1 MILFIF
7 VMNSSHRVWTE
18 IAEYFADRKVSME
31 AVKGMMELAKFKSD
45 VMWIPERGEPKLK
58 REDLTFW
65 IQICRPPLNTFK
77 VIPVA
82 RNYFI
87 HICDKFFK

>member
-31 AVKGMMELAKFKSD
+31 AVKGMMGLAKFKSD
-45 VMWIPERGEPKLK
+45 VISWNGRIVSFIL
-58 REDLTFW
+58 DTNLSAS
-65 IQICRPPLNTFK
+65 FK
-77 VIPVA
+77 H
-82 RNYFI
+82 F
-87 HICDKFFK
+87 

>member
-45 VMWIPERGEPKLK
+45 VISWKDGERKLHCGYK
-58 REDLTFW
+58 FVEAVKGMTELAK
-65 IQICRPPLNTFK
+65 FK
-77 VIPVA
+77 SNVNSWNG
-82 RNYFI
+82 RT
-87 HICDKFFK
+87 

>member
-45 VMWIPERGEPKLK
+45 VISWKGEPKLH
-58 REDLTFW
+58 FG
-65 IQICRPPLNTFK
+65 
-77 VIPVA
+77 
-82 RNYFI
+82 Y
-87 HICDKFFK
+87 KFVGLL

>member
-45 VMWIPERGEPKLK
+45 VISWKGR
-58 REDLTFW
+58 T
-65 IQICRPPLNTFK
+65 
-77 VIPVA
+77 
-82 RNYFI
+82 
-87 HICDKFFK
+87 

>member
-7 VMNSSHRVWTE
+7 VINSLNRVCTE

-31 AVKGMMELAKFKSD
+31 AVKGMMGLAKFKSD
-45 VMWIPERGEPKLK
+45 VISWNWRIYAS
-58 REDLTFW
+58 FW